1 MRKKMDNKGFSL
13 VELIIVIAIMAV
25 LVGVLAPQF
34 MKYVEQSRKSTDI
47 QNAEMIRDA
56 ILADIADGTL
66 TGSDASV
73 TATFVDWSTTPGSGN
88 VCASGI
94 VTAPKVVGTA
104 DGVTPG
110 TTKFSVTYN
119 VIKGTCEVKVGG
131 YTLTD
136 ATVAGYYKAGK
147 KADGT

>member
-34 MKYVEQSRKSTDI
+34 MKYVEQSRRATDI
-47 QNAEMIRDA
+47 QNAEMIRDS

-66 TGSDASV
+66 TSTGTV
-73 TATFVDWSTTPGSGN
+73 TATFANYSASPATGT
-88 VCASGI
+88 VCASAI
-94 VTAPKVVGTA
+94 ATAPKVEGNLVNHGDAFT
-104 DGVTPG
+104 
-110 TTKFSVTYN
+110 VTYN
-119 VIKGTCEVKVGG
+119 AVDGTCTVTVGS

-136 ATVAGYYKAGK
+136 ATSAASYKTA
-147 KADGT
+147 TTP